1 MNDIINQQECQE
13 EKRGYYAV
21 IPAQVRYD
29 KSLPDK
35 AKLLYGEISALVNAE
50 GFCFAS
56 NDYFARLYG
65 CTIGT
70 IARQMGQLE
79 KAGYILREL
88 EKDQT
93 GQVVR
98 RKIMLAVSTSD
109 AHPHINFDNTPYHFC
124 REGGI
129 KNDKDNISIIN
140 NKKENKKEKTGS
152 KKTTPSEEDF
162 QPMPLFEDWIRLN
175 FSDSESQLKNELY
188 LALKRF
194 MENRVTIKKPM
205 KSKAAVTA
213 LCNRLARLTHAD
225 LEQMVELL
233 DTATV
238 NGWQSVY
245 AGKDAPKAKGAPD
258 GKEDEGRYVPL

>member
-1 MNDIINQQECQE
+1 MDDITNKSECQE
-13 EKRGYYAV
+13 EKPGYYAV

-29 KSLPDK
+29 PELPDK
-35 AKLLYGEISALVNAE
+35 AKLLYGEISALANAE

-70 IARQMGQLE
+70 VARQVGQLE
-79 KAGYILREL
+79 KAGYIRREL

-98 RKIMLAVSTSD
+98 RKIVLVLSTAD
-109 AHPHINFDNTPYHFC
+109 AQPHINFDNTPYQFC

-140 NKKENKKEKTGS
+140 TKKEKENKKEKESGGG
-152 KKTTPSEEDF
+152 EGF
-162 QPMPLFEDWIRLN
+162 QPMPLFEDWIRQNLGN
-175 FSDSESQLKNELY
+175 HPRERKNSLY
-188 LALKRF
+188 RALERF
-194 MENRVTIKKPM
+194 VENRIALKKPM
-205 KSKAAVTA
+205 KSKAAVSA
-213 LCNRLARLTHAD
+213 LCNKLVKLTYGD
-225 LEQMVELL
+225 TERMVELL
-233 DTATV
+233 DTAVV

-245 AGKDAPKAKGAPD
+245 AGKDAPVETKA
-258 GKEDEGRYVPL
+258 DEEKYICL